1 MSDCSTHAFDVPL
14 KGMLTAEQVRE
25 VWCGNLK
32 RDCLYDPPT
41 PDWQAIA
48 DELNSRA
55 EWTCRNKQKDVGM
68 FECSECGI
76 SGITIKSYWLARIEP
91 VRCPNCGAKVVGE

>member
-1 MSDCSTHAFDVPL
+1 MSD
-14 KGMLTAEQVRE
+14 GMLTAEQVRD

-48 DELNSRA
+48 DELNA
-55 EWTCRNKQKDVGM
+55 TLGAGTCERVRDDVSGLDVPHNGWYV
-68 FECSECGI
+68 CSKCG
-76 SGITIKSYWLARIEP
+76 EP
-91 VRCPNCGAKVVGE
+91 LPIMNRYCGGCGAIVRKLDA